1 MSRAQGP
8 HAQRG
13 DATVANATDHRH
25 HGGDAGNALTEVV
38 A

>member
-25 HGGDAGNALTEVV
+25 HVGAADNALTEVV